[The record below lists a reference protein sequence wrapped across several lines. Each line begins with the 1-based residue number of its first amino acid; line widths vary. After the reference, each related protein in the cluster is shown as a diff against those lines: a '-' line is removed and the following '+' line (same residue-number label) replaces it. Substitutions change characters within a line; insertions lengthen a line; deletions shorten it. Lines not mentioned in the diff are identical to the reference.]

1 VREYIYME
9 ETSLRSDWESLAPEI
24 LALVLQRVQANW
36 SCGSDQHRGDHEG
49 RRIVAVAGVC
59 RSWRRLVLQQE
70 EASAAAAAVLQQSG
84 SSMCSTSSSSSPLIR
99 FPAAIRRRHVEPA
112 AAADCSCRPLQCVL
126 KKEGN
131 SFSFFQT
138 FQSLDQHGVNDGVVE
153 EYFLLG
159 ARKRYMPSC
168 SSFELST
175 DTRILQAKDRAAAAS
190 GKYSAVLASVIRSN
204 FSRSA
209 FVIGDRGEA
218 PGDLEES
225 SSSSS
230 PLCVKYSE
238 ERMAGMRRR
247 KLSCSS
253 LQAATSRSTP
263 TASSSPK
270 TSRAARA
277 AAPVTTR
284 RASVATAPAPAR
296 TSGFFAA
303 WSCALFNTRRQVRR
317 VHMSTLEDEQEQS
330 SRGQS
335 GDGVLQQISKQLVVQ
350 EDQEGAEP
358 EATASP
364 RSSGLSL
371 KSKTPEWNQ
380 EHGCW
385 SLDFKGR
392 ATMASIHNFQLVLDS
407 STRGSTVDHAA
418 AATQLDHPSEKVVLQ
433 LGKVAKG
440 VYQVDFCSPVSALQA
455 FCICLTSFATNVGL
469 EP

>member
-1 VREYIYME
+1 ME

-175 DTRILQAKDRAAAAS
+175 DTRILQAKDRAAAS

-350 EDQEGAEP
+350 EDQEGAGP

-418 AATQLDHPSEKVVLQ
+418 AATELDHPSEKVVLQ

-455 FCICLTSFATNVGL
+455 FSICLTSFATNVGL

>member
-175 DTRILQAKDRAAAAS
+175 DTRILQAKDRAAAS

-350 EDQEGAEP
+350 EDQEGAGP

-418 AATQLDHPSEKVVLQ
+418 AATELDHPSEKVVLQ

-455 FCICLTSFATNVGL
+455 FSICLTSFATNVGL